1 MQNLKKIENGHRLEI
16 VGFTLCIYISWM
28 SYPKITP
35 KTLVQEKHCPK
46 AQGLSACSAGSSAGS
61 TSATWSRYVVPRI
74 SKSTPTT
81 SGYDS
86 NFDINL

>member
-1 MQNLKKIENGHRLEI
+1 MYIYIYICTYEYI
-16 VGFTLCIYISWM
+16 YIYISWM
-28 SYPKITP
+28 SHPKITP